1 MTKKKEVT
9 APKKEKQPTPKIK
22 EMEKEVKND
31 AVLEEKS
38 AEVKEVTETAEVKK
52 EVLPEEKSTEERY
65 KEVYHKYKDLTG
77 AFPNPEW
84 QLDQLDE
91 EFNKALKTA
100 EARQAKKEVVRNIEP
115 NKSIKV
121 KPGYVAILNTKTNTV
136 TQISLTQ
143 YNLVKSM
150 PNIVKYQQP
159 LPELEGLKNE

>member
-38 AEVKEVTETAEVKK
+38 A
-52 EVLPEEKSTEERY
+52 EERY

-143 YNLVKSM
+143 YNIVKSM

>member
-1 MTKKKEVT
+1 MTNKKKEVT

-22 EMEKEVKND
+22 EMEKEVK
-31 AVLEEKS
+31 
-38 AEVKEVTETAEVKK
+38 EVKEVKNDS
-52 EVLPEEKSTEERY
+52 VLEEKSTEERY

-91 EFNKALKTA
+91 EFNKALKTT
-100 EARQAKKEVVRNIEP
+100 EAREAKKEVVKNIEP

-121 KPGYVAILNTKTNTV
+121 KPGYVAVLNTKTNTV